1 MIEVSLRGVKICF
14 KTNDFEKD
22 FYSTRTKGFAD
33 SKKGGKIARFEC
45 VKEGC
50 THAQHLEMT
59 IKMNAKTFIS
69 CVYVS
74 ISLFYASQT
83 RASPPHR

>member
-45 VKEGC
+45 VKEGARM
-50 THAQHLEMT
+50 H
-59 IKMNAKTFIS
+59 NIS
-69 CVYVS
+69 
-74 ISLFYASQT
+74 
-83 RASPPHR
+83 R

>member
-1 MIEVSLRGVKICF
+1 
-14 KTNDFEKD
+14 
-22 FYSTRTKGFAD
+22 
-33 SKKGGKIARFEC
+33 
-45 VKEGC
+45 
-50 THAQHLEMT
+50 MT

-83 RASPPHR
+83 RVSPPHR